1 MFQTEPCAAWGFIK
15 IRGVSRYDFQGRGV
29 KGRVS
34 SGWVGGC
41 CLPCSGRGWG
51 VLLSCV
57 TKQILQAGK
66 GRSSGAFAFY
76 VDMATMLEFKKHSFL
91 LPTQ

>member
-1 MFQTEPCAAWGFIK
+1 MIF
-15 IRGVSRYDFQGRGV
+15 RGEGSKVVYHQV
-29 KGRVS
+29 
-34 SGWVGGC
+34 GWVVVACLVQGG
-41 CLPCSGRGWG
+41 GWG